1 MVLRL
6 FHGLGSQRPDA
17 EARARLGMA
26 RARPVLLL
34 VELDGALAAGAVAE
48 EPGVAVGQAEQGGD
62 LGAVVGAAED
72 PDLWRG
78 IALRESFYG
87 GEGMAIDEGFA
98 MDPGDQIA
106 DIGGKVF
113 GPLVGCRIEGKGGA
127 AVGARGAAQSHVD
140 AAGRQRIE
148 HAEDLGHFERRVVRQ
163 HDAGAADADA
173 IGGGGDGRDHDLGRR
188 ADDGR
193 MVVMLGNPEAFVAQR
208 LAMLGKRHG
217 VADRLVLGAVGDG
230 DRLIENG
237 KTHTQQMACLG

>member
-17 EARARLGMA
+17 EARARLRMA

-62 LGAVVGAAED
+62 RGAVVGAAED
-72 PDLWRG
+72 PDLWCR

-106 DIGGKVF
+106 DIGGDV
-113 GPLVGCRIEGKGGA
+113 L
-127 AVGARGAAQSHVD
+127 GARG
-140 AAGRQRIE
+140 GCRPE
-148 HAEDLGHFERRVVRQ
+148 
-163 HDAGAADADA
+163 
-173 IGGGGDGRDHDLGRR
+173 GGGGT
-188 ADDGR
+188 
-193 MVVMLGNPEAFVAQR
+193 
-208 LAMLGKRHG
+208 
-217 VADRLVLGAVGDG
+217 GAGG
-230 DRLIENG
+230 
-237 KTHTQQMACLG
+237 